1 MATIVDSLIIRLGL
15 DPEGVRRGLDNAR
28 REANRADQHF
38 EQLGNKWKHK
48 FAGIAMQVMAPLL
61 SAVSIG
67 AMVRSYANAVGEV
80 AEATGAYS
88 AKLEE
93 ARIKQAAI
101 ARVTKE
107 DVELYVKVRKAINDF
122 QISLGDLAA
131 RITRLFA
138 PALEKGAELLN
149 RLSGWLDRN
158 GHNITR
164 FLTVV
169 ATILTAALLSAWPQS
184 CGAIL
189 LPG

>member
-88 AKLEE
+88 A
-93 ARIKQAAI
+93 
-101 ARVTKE
+101 
-107 DVELYVKVRKAINDF
+107 
-122 QISLGDLAA
+122 
-131 RITRLFA
+131 
-138 PALEKGAELLN
+138 
-149 RLSGWLDRN
+149 
-158 GHNITR
+158 
-164 FLTVV
+164 
-169 ATILTAALLSAWPQS
+169 
-184 CGAIL
+184 
-189 LPG
+189 